1 MPEDIPW
8 RGYGGGPPRRIVV
21 SVNDYHTTRA
31 SAAAA
36 AARTKRPACRPSSL
50 SELNGILLGPLP
62 TLPGGG
68 VARVAAELRRMET
81 PEARAI
87 WRHEGWAEL
96 VGWIV
101 RRVPDCD
108 PVVPAIHALRQA
120 SVAVSDPTD
129 PSVAR
134 RVLAIARR
142 SPADRCGTDRPLGD
156 DPAEV
161 ADPVDR
167 RGESLAGEVADLLGM
182 AGIRPSPEAR
192 QVISAAVDVAADWW
206 DGFAC
211 HTGLLGADL
220 VAAARDAAG
229 MSSEWRLRRYQ
240 AGTAGRPLVALLLS
254 GDQWGLAARRAC
266 GQEASLVLWALLA
279 RRARRTS
286 APDPVPPPAV
296 IRAWKSTL
304 QLIETALP
312 PSAGDTAATGPTAA
326 A

>member
-8 RGYGGGPPRRIVV
+8 RGYGGRPSRRIVV

-120 SVAVSDPTD
+120 SVAVSDPSD

-134 RVLAIARR
+134 RILAIARR

-182 AGIRPSPEAR
+182 AGIRPSSEAR

-240 AGTAGRPLVALLLS
+240 AGAAGRPLV
-254 GDQWGLAARRAC
+254 GLPARRGATL
-266 GQEASLVLWALLA
+266 GAGRAEVATA
-279 RRARRTS
+279 R
-286 APDPVPPPAV
+286 PV
-296 IRAWKSTL
+296 
-304 QLIETALP
+304 
-312 PSAGDTAATGPTAA
+312 TAA
-326 A
+326 ASNPTALYSAAGALTGLARHLADNPR